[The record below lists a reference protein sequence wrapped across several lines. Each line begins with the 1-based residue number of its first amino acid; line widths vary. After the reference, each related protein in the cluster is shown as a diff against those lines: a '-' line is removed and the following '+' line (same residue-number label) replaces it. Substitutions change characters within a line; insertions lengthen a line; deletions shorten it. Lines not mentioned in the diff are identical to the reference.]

1 MELKPTVLIV
11 DDNKNNLFLLQEY
24 LKSSDFNIITAV
36 SGASGLDIISTEKPD
51 LILLDILM
59 PEMNGFDLLKI
70 IQKQGIDIPVIFV
83 SALDSIENIEMGID
97 AGAID
102 YITKPVVR
110 KTFIA
115 RVRCHLERLKLRNSF
130 YDLLELQEKIKS
142 EQNEFIGI
150 AAHDLKNPIFSIQ
163 MLAKILYDEDTLTEE
178 EIKEFSG
185 DILESSEKMLNVI
198 NNVLDISK
206 IENGRKE
213 FTFEVA
219 DFTEL
224 LKSVINTYKLKAA
237 VKDIEIESELK
248 EGLTV
253 NVDRNALIQVF
264 DNLVSNAVKYSPIG
278 GNVRISTLI
287 KEANAVISVKDNGQ
301 GLTEDDKKKLFG
313 KFAKLSAKPTNGESS
328 SGLGL
333 SIAKS
338 YVDAMNGRIW
348 CESEHGKGAEFFVSI
363 PLVTQ

>member
-11 DDNKNNLFLLQEY
+11 DDNKNNLFLLKEY
-24 LKSSDFNIITAV
+24 LKSSDFNILTAG
-36 SGASGLDIISTEKPD
+36 SGKAGLELINSENPD

-59 PEMNGFDLLKI
+59 PGMNGFELLKI
-70 IQKQGIDIPVIFV
+70 IRERGIDIPVIFV
-83 SALDSIENIEMGID
+83 SALDTIENIEKGID
-97 AGAID
+97 AGAVD
-102 YITKPVVR
+102 YITKPVIR

-115 RVRCHLERLKLRNSF
+115 RVRCHIERLKLRNSF
-130 YDLLELQEKIKS
+130 FDLLELQEKIRN

-150 AAHDLKNPIFSIQ
+150 AAHDLKNPVFSIQ
-163 MLAKILYDEDTLTEE
+163 MLAKILNDEETLTEE

-206 IENGRKE
+206 IENGKKE
-213 FTFEVA
+213 FTYEIA
-219 DFTEL
+219 DFSEL
-224 LKSVINTYKLKAA
+224 LKSVISSYELKAA
-237 VKDIEIESELK
+237 TKDIELQSDLS

-264 DNLVSNAVKYSPIG
+264 DNLVSNALKYSPIG
-278 GNVRISTLI
+278 GNVRISTRI
-287 KEANAVISVKDNGQ
+287 DSGNALISVRDYGE
-301 GLTEDDKKKLFG
+301 GLTDDDKKKLFG

-338 YVDAMNGRIW
+338 YVDAMKGRIW